1 MTARQETIKWK
12 TNEKPRMSLENP
24 KKALGPQPVLSKA
37 PQAWLERQL
46 WGGLALKH
54 ARVCACILL
63 MLELL

>member
-1 MTARQETIKWK
+1 
-12 TNEKPRMSLENP
+12 MSLENP

-46 WGGLALKH
+46 WGELALKH